1 MHLKYIRKDM
11 LVEVGNGDISPSFNQ
26 VLELLLDKSEYLA
39 LTPDIKETRRMV
51 NLMSLQFPLL
61 KELEEKRKEKSKFAY
76 ERKKQLA
83 KLRVKAEKVVEEK
96 LGSQLDIL
104 AAMKY

>member
-1 MHLKYIRKDM
+1 M

-39 LTPDIKETRRMV
+39 LAPDIKETRRMV

-83 KLRVKAEKVVEEK
+83 KLQVKAEKVVEEK

-104 AAMKY
+104 GAMKY